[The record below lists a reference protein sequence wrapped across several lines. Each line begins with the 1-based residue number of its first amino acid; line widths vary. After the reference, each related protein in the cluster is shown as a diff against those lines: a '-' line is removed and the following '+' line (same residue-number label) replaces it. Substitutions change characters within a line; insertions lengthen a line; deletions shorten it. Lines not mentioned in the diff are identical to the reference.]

1 MIGRVG
7 KALTAVGVALVLLI
21 GGLALAV
28 YLTRDEDNLQVDNIL
43 AENLTKAIAL
53 AESETGGRVRIAAVA
68 DFAWDRVLV
77 VDRRA
82 TTAEISRRLGRPWTG
97 VVGFRTGELFLFER
111 GGKVVRFADY
121 RGEGRF
127 AGWPRFAP
135 LPRARAVLRVRDLVV
150 HPPRN
155 VRR

>member
-43 AENLTKAIAL
+43 AEDLTKAIAL
-53 AESETGGRVRIAAVA
+53 AQSDTGGRVRIPDVA
-68 DFAWDRVLV
+68 DFRWDHVLV

-82 TTAEISRRLGRPWTG
+82 TAAEISRRIGTPWTG
-97 VVGFRTGELFLFER
+97 LVGFSTGELFLFER

-127 AGWPRFAP
+127 AGWRRFES

-150 HPPRN
+150 YPPRN